1 MSYSLVLLA
10 ALTTASQRD
19 VEVARAP
26 APVLRSEASPGAA
39 PPGATALLGPTSV
52 LQTTA
57 LQPPAAQ
64 DAALLG
70 AQAAAL
76 SAQAVAP
83 AGLAPV
89 PTGAPPASPAGRPR
103 TADVLAIP
111 LASFS
116 SDQGLG
122 YGLVGGG
129 YLYGEG
135 YAPYRHALGLQVF
148 FTQRGSQS
156 HFLRYDGPR
165 LHGPLRVEARLEF
178 KREQLSPHF
187 GAGNDSARTFRGDM
201 SDPRFNYARFSP
213 GAWLRLRGKPLGEQS
228 PLQAYVGYSWRSTRV
243 RAYEGSV
250 LSETQPT
257 GMEGGRNG
265 QLLTGF
271 LWDTRDSEV
280 DPTRGGVEE
289 LSVRV
294 SATPTGSSFDYV
306 GITLG
311 ERRYVRLGPRLLFAQ
326 RLSLDVLFGEVPFF
340 EWAQTGGITSSEGV
354 GGMTSVRGIERN
366 RFAGYIKAFSNS
378 ELRLHATGFH
388 LFGAE
393 NRLGVVG
400 FLDLGRVWHPG
411 TEDGAWY
418 AWHPGVGTGLR
429 LTRRAAV
436 VRMDYALSTE
446 TGRQGLYF
454 SVGQMF

>member
-1 MSYSLVLLA
+1 
-10 ALTTASQRD
+10 
-19 VEVARAP
+19 
-26 APVLRSEASPGAA
+26 
-39 PPGATALLGPTSV
+39 
-52 LQTTA
+52 
-57 LQPPAAQ
+57 
-64 DAALLG
+64 
-70 AQAAAL
+70 
-76 SAQAVAP
+76 
-83 AGLAPV
+83 
-89 PTGAPPASPAGRPR
+89 
-103 TADVLAIP
+103 
-111 LASFS
+111 
-116 SDQGLG
+116 
-122 YGLVGGG
+122 VGGG
-129 YLYGEG
+129 YVYGAG

-148 FTQRGSQS
+148 FTSRGSQS

-165 LHGPLRVEARLEF
+165 LLGPLRLEARLEL

-187 GAGNDSARTFRGDM
+187 GAGNDSAHSFHGDM

-213 GAWLRLRGKPLGEQS
+213 GAWLRLRGKPLGEQC

-243 RAYEGSV
+243 RVYEGSV
-250 LSETQPT
+250 LSETRPT
-257 GMEGGRNG
+257 GMEGGHSA
-265 QLLTGF
+265 QLLGGL
-271 LWDTRDSEV
+271 LWDTRDSEL
-280 DPTRGGVEE
+280 DPGRGGVEE
-289 LSVRV
+289 LSFRV
-294 SATPTGSSFDYV
+294 SAMPTGSSFDYV

-311 ERRYVRLGPRLLFAQ
+311 ERRYVRLGPRVLFAQ
-326 RLSLDVLFGEVPFF
+326 RFSLDLLFGEVPFF

-378 ELRLHATGFH
+378 ELRVHATSFDLLG
-388 LFGAE
+388 GE

-436 VRMDYALSTE
+436 LRMDYALATE